1 MNGLHREVAVTGVG
15 AVAAPD
21 IGSER
26 LWRAMLQARSGIARL
41 EAPLARGLRAPVA
54 ARVKGFVPPAD
65 PRRTDPFVQFALAA
79 SAEALSRA
87 ELMHR
92 VAGPRTAVVM
102 GTGIGGETTRDAGA
116 RALYLDGA
124 ARLDPCTLPK
134 VMPSSAAS
142 RVAMAHGVT
151 GPVFSVTSACASAAQ
166 AIGLAFRMVRSG
178 MVDTAIA
185 GGSEAC
191 LTFGTLKAW
200 ESLRVL
206 SPDLCRPF
214 SRGRRGLVLGEGA
227 GVLLLERADRARARG
242 ARIAA
247 EIAGFGMSSDARD
260 MLRPDVAGPVRAMRA
275 ALLDACVSIEQVG
288 HINAHGSGTPTND
301 EVESRA
307 ITKVFGRRTG
317 EIAVTSTK
325 AVHGHVLGASGALEA
340 IATIEA
346 IRNRLVPP
354 IANFLGPDPACDLNV
369 VTGGPRRMD
378 IHVAL
383 SNSFAFGG
391 LNAVLV
397 FRAGRQ

>member
-1 MNGLHREVAVTGVG
+1 
-15 AVAAPD
+15 
-21 IGSER
+21 
-26 LWRAMLQARSGIARL
+26 
-41 EAPLARGLRAPVA
+41 
-54 ARVKGFVPPAD
+54 
-65 PRRTDPFVQFALAA
+65 
-79 SAEALSRA
+79 
-87 ELMHR
+87 
-92 VAGPRTAVVM
+92 
-102 GTGIGGETTRDAGA
+102 
-116 RALYLDGA
+116 
-124 ARLDPCTLPK
+124 
-134 VMPSSAAS
+134 
-142 RVAMAHGVT
+142 MAHGVT
-151 GPVFSVTSACASAAQ
+151 GPVFSVTSACASAAH

-178 MVDTAIA
+178 AVDTAIA

-206 SPDLCRPF
+206 SPDVCRPF

-242 ARIAA
+242 ARVAV
-247 EIAGFGMSSDARD
+247 EIAGFGMSSDACD
-260 MLRPDVAGPVRAMRA
+260 MLRPEVGGPVRAMRA

-288 HINAHGSGTPTND
+288 HINAHGSGTPAND

-307 ITKVFGRRTG
+307 IAKVFGRRTG

-369 VTGGPRRMD
+369 VTGGPRRVD

-397 FRAGRQ
+397 FRAGRR

>member
-15 AVAAPD
+15 AVAAPEV
-21 IGSER
+21 GSES
-26 LWRAMLQARSGIARL
+26 LWRAMLQARSGIATL
-41 EAPLARGLRAPVA
+41 EAPLARGLRTPVA
-54 ARVKGFVPPAD
+54 ARVRGFVPPAD

-102 GTGIGGETTRDAGA
+102 GTGIGGETTRDAGM

-124 ARLDPCTLPK
+124 ARLDPHTLPK

-151 GPVFSVTSACASAAQ
+151 GPVFSVTSACASAAH

-178 MVDTAIA
+178 TVDTAIA

-247 EIAGFGMSSDARD
+247 EIAGFGMSSDACD
-260 MLRPDVAGPVRAMRA
+260 MLRPEVGGPVRAMRA
-275 ALLDACVSIEQVG
+275 ALLDACVPLEQVG
-288 HINAHGSGTPTND
+288 HINAHGSGTRAND
-301 EVESRA
+301 EIESRA
-307 ITKVFGRRTG
+307 IAKVFGRRTG

-369 VTGGPRRMD
+369 VTGGPRRVN
-378 IHVAL
+378 IHAAL

-397 FRAGRQ
+397 FRAGRR

>member
-15 AVAAPD
+15 AVAAPEV
-21 IGSER
+21 GSES
-26 LWRAMLQARSGIARL
+26 LWRAMLQARSGIATL
-41 EAPLARGLRAPVA
+41 EAPLARGLRTPVA
-54 ARVKGFVPPAD
+54 ARVRGFVPPAD

-79 SAEALSRA
+79 SAEALGRA

-102 GTGIGGETTRDAGA
+102 GTGIGGETTRDAGM

-124 ARLDPCTLPK
+124 ARLDPHTLPK

-151 GPVFSVTSACASAAQ
+151 GPVFSVTSACASAAH

-178 MVDTAIA
+178 TVDTAIA

-247 EIAGFGMSSDARD
+247 EIAGFGMSSDACD
-260 MLRPDVAGPVRAMRA
+260 MLRPEVGGPVRAMRA
-275 ALLDACVSIEQVG
+275 ALLDACVPLEQVG
-288 HINAHGSGTPTND
+288 HINAHGSGTRAND
-301 EVESRA
+301 EIESRA
-307 ITKVFGRRTG
+307 IAKVFGRRTG

-346 IRNRLVPP
+346 IRHRLVPP
-354 IANFLGPDPACDLNV
+354 IANFLAPDPACDLNV
-369 VTGGPRRMD
+369 VTGGPRRVD
-378 IHVAL
+378 IHAAL

-397 FRAGRQ
+397 FRAGRR